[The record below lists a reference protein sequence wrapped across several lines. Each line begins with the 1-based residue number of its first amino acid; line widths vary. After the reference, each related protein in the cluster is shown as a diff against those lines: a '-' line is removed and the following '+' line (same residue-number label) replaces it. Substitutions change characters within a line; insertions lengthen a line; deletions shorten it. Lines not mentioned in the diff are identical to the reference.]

1 MHLPS
6 MRRARPCLRRRLC
19 RWALH
24 PDTSLEAQRLSPP
37 LPALQQGLGLQEAV
51 LELPRLPCALSLLPE
66 AFSSPRLL
74 LPSGR
79 ERCLDTGSQEKLKV
93 EKPRPAGCT
102 LPSLSLISGRVA
114 GGIRNTHYRPTGMKP
129 KPCTCSEHDAS
140 CRPDYF
146 KQTPAM
152 NTCSF

>member
-6 MRRARPCLRRRLC
+6 MRRSRPCLRRRLC

-37 LPALQQGLGLQEAV
+37 LPALQQGLGLQEAA
-51 LELPRLPCALSLLPE
+51 LELPHLPCALSLPPE
-66 AFSSPRLL
+66 TFSSPRLL

-79 ERCLDTGSQEKLKV
+79 ERCLDTDSQEKLKV

-102 LPSLSLISGRVA
+102 LPLPVTHLRLCGR
-114 GGIRNTHYRPTGMKP
+114 RHQ
-129 KPCTCSEHDAS
+129 EHTL
-140 CRPDYF
+140 
-146 KQTPAM
+146 QTRWHEAQTLHLLRTRCLMPA
-152 NTCSF
+152 